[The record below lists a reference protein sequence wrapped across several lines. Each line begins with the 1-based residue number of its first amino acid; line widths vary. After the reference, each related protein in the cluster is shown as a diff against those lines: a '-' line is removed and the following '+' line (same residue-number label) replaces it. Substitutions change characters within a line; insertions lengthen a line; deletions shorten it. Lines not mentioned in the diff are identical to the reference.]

1 MTLPRP
7 PPVSVSEPRS
17 LLSQGEVTEPPASPT
32 TASRTSVRVAVV
44 ASGVA
49 ARCSAVAAARDG
61 EAVPPYAGEEL
72 MSDAGADPTRI
83 AHRDHVRP
91 ASRPS
96 GRRGQPVVELGD
108 QPVLA
113 PAAEEGVDPAPGGS
127 PRASLAARSRP
138 RSSSGSR
145 PTAAGGSSLRAV
157 HPAPGTRPAP
167 AATGGRP
174 PAPRPSCPTA
184 TGAAGPDG
192 WPRCRTCARDN
203 HTPWRAS

>member
-7 PPVSVSEPRS
+7 PHGRRLGTSIPA
-17 LLSQGEVTEPPASPT
+17 VTERGDRATGLSHVGKSYIR
-32 TASRTSVRVAVV
+32 AVAVV

-72 MSDAGADPTRI
+72 MSDAGADPMRK

-108 QPVLA
+108 QLVLA
-113 PAAEEGVDPAPGGS
+113 PAAEEGVDPGPWGKSAGI
-127 PRASLAARSRP
+127 ARCEIP
-138 RSSSGSR
+138 
-145 PTAAGGSSLRAV
+145 
-157 HPAPGTRPAP
+157 P
-167 AATGGRP
+167 AAK
-174 PAPRPSCPTA
+174 
-184 TGAAGPDG
+184 
-192 WPRCRTCARDN
+192 
-203 HTPWRAS
+203 